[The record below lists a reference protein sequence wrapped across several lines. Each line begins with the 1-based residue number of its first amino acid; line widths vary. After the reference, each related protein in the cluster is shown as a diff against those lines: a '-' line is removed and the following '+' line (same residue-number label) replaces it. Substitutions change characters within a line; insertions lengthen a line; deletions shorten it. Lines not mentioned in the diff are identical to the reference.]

1 MKPIFKFK
9 IFSLLLLT
17 TFFFASCEKDD
28 APDPNEFEYSEE
40 DTSRAAQTDN
50 IVEGT
55 FNIME
60 NVFDEN
66 GDPARVNQFSLF
78 PECTIITIIINGDS
92 GTIILDFGQSCQLN
106 NGSVVS
112 GIIRL
117 EYGPVIGGTRTI
129 DYSFE
134 DYFYNLNGVSGGGQ
148 IFREIANDNG
158 NPQSTVNESI
168 TVSFPNTS
176 VTATRTGLRIS
187 EWVEGVGGGTWMDN
201 VYHITGNW
209 ETIFTNG
216 YERTGEVT
224 ETLVLELSCPFLV
237 AGRLEITQEGNT
249 GIIDFGEGE
258 CDNTAILIVNGQ
270 EYTIIMQ

>member
-1 MKPIFKFK
+1 MKAIFNFK
-9 IFSLLLLT
+9 ILSLLVLT
-17 TFFFASCEKDD
+17 SFFFASCEKDD
-28 APDPNEFEYSEE
+28 TPETDAFEYSEE
-40 DTSRAAQTDN
+40 DTARAAKTDN

-60 NVFDEN
+60 NAFVEN
-66 GDPARVNQFSLF
+66 EERGNFQNSFF

-92 GTIILDFGQSCQLN
+92 GTIILDFGESCQLN

-148 IFREIANDNG
+148 IFREIANANG

-176 VTATRTGLRIS
+176 VTATRTGLRVS
-187 EWVEGVGGGTWMDN
+187 EWVEGIGGGTWMDN

-216 YERTGEVT
+216 FERSGEVT
-224 ETLVLELSCPFLV
+224 ETLVLELACPFLV
-237 AGRLEITQEGNT
+237 AGRLEIAQEGTT
-249 GIIDFGEGE
+249 GIIDFGDGE
-258 CDNTAILIVNGQ
+258 CDNIAILIVNGQ